1 MNKDPVSIAN
11 SANITTRDTRSGMK
25 NPPPIYAVCSESV
38 EGIGPDAE
46 PELLT
51 RHTASIEFYTKSNNA
66 AAKAAAAT
74 LESAMS
80 AAELAWS
87 KSERIWIEE
96 EQIFQTIYS
105 YTYLMK

>member
-38 EGIGPDAE
+38 EGVGPDAE

-51 RHTASIEFYTKSNNA
+51 RRTASIELYTKSNNA
-66 AAKAAAAT
+66 AARIAAAA
-74 LESAMS
+74 LEAAMS

-87 KSERIWIEE
+87 KNDRIWIEE
-96 EQIFQTIYS
+96 EQIFQTVYS
-105 YTYLMK
+105 YTYLKK